1 MSEEVK
7 KEPKRI
13 FISQQML
20 VKNIPFF
27 LYISVLAVLY
37 IYNGHHAE
45 KTIKDINKTSKELKE
60 LQYEYKMVRSDW
72 MFLTKQSEVVK
83 QVEPFGI
90 KEILEP
96 PTKLEL
102 DSLENK

>member
-7 KEPKRI
+7 KESKRV
-13 FISQQML
+13 FISPQLL

-45 KTIKDINKTSKELKE
+45 KTIKDISKTSKELKE

-96 PTKLEL
+96 PTKLEG
-102 DSLENK
+102 DSLENN

>member
-1 MSEEVK
+1 MTEEVK

-72 MFLTKQSEVVK
+72 MFITKQSEVVK

-96 PTKLEL
+96 PTKLEV
-102 DSLENK
+102 DSLENN